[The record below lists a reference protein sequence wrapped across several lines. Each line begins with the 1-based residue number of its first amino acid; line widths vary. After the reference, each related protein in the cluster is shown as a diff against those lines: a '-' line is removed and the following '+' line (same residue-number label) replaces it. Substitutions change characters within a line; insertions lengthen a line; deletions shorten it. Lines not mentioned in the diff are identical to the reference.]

1 MIPSVTDNS
10 ALFLDI
16 DGTILDMAR
25 TPEAVV
31 VPPELPAALERL
43 RDRLDGAL
51 ALVSG
56 RSLALIDTLFLPFR
70 PAAVGCH
77 GAEVR
82 GAQGRVTELAPPI
95 PDTVRALFREL
106 AGLYPGLLLEDK
118 VHALALHYR
127 QAPQAWPELEAIM
140 ERNQTLFRAEQ
151 VSILHG
157 KAVIDARPVGVDKG
171 AGVRA
176 LMATTPF
183 AGRIPLFGG
192 DDTTDLDVFRVLPQL
207 GGEGFSV
214 GKRFPGARYLFDNP
228 ASVRHW
234 LTREAGQDLAA

>member
-16 DGTILDMAR
+16 DGTILDLAR
-25 TPEAVV
+25 TPGAVV

-43 RDRLDGAL
+43 RDRLEGAL

-56 RSLALIDTLFLPFR
+56 RSLAMVDNLFLPFR

-82 GAQGRVTELAPPI
+82 GAQGLVTELGPPI

-106 AGLYPGLLLEDK
+106 AGLFPGLLLEDK
-118 VHALALHYR
+118 GHALALHYR

-140 ERNQTLFRAEQ
+140 ERNQDLFRAEH

-176 LMATTPF
+176 LMAIAPF

-192 DDTTDLDVFRVLPQL
+192 DDTTDLDVFRILGEL
-207 GGEGFSV
+207 GGRGFSV
-214 GKRFPGARYLFDNP
+214 GRRFPGVEYVFPTPRAVRQWLARM
-228 ASVRHW
+228 
-234 LTREAGQDLAA
+234 AAQGVAP